1 MLRWVTYL
9 KSLNPNIRH
18 ISARDNAVTDM
29 LSKAWFGDDVI
40 ESDNEDA
47 SEDLEHMCRINVIWE
62 FREEEYEG
70 EILLIGKALQDIKG
84 YPRRNKGRA
93 NTQRKKRQV
102 RKFFVNSGLLRREPK
117 RPGDAHLRVLG
128 TSKHRRQ
135 IMSEFHESD

>member
-62 FREEEYEG
+62 FREEEYKG
-70 EILLIGKALQDIKG
+70 KSLLT
-84 YPRRNKGRA
+84 R
-93 NTQRKKRQV
+93 
-102 RKFFVNSGLLRREPK
+102 
-117 RPGDAHLRVLG
+117 
-128 TSKHRRQ
+128 
-135 IMSEFHESD
+135 